1 VTVATLQNL
10 DGAYAVSVQRPHGH
24 IDQMLAWCQRECAAS
39 WAWEIKT
46 LSSPWQQGE
55 YVFHFADKQDCFAFS
70 VKWG

>member
-1 VTVATLQNL
+1 MIIEAQQNL
-10 DGAYAVSVQRPHGH
+10 DLTHEVQVQRPHGH
-24 IDQMLAWCQRECAAS
+24 IDQLLAWCQTECSAS

-55 YVFHFADKQDCFAFS
+55 YVFHFANKQDCFAFS